1 MAGVKFRS
9 AIVVAAVAAVTGIVI
24 PFAPANAS
32 TTVSAPF
39 SWEGTS
45 WCPNFYGSKYGGTCS
60 APTLSGTGST
70 AAFYPSQVSYSG
82 STAPIYLEMN
92 SRATESGAFNTETQ
106 ATWSAPATLSEEIN
120 LPCNKANQVENWP
133 AFWLVTTGAWPAGGE
148 IDVMEGL
155 NGTVQWHYHYL
166 SALGVDSAVGGGL
179 AGFTGCGTNTYE
191 VSWTTSAI
199 TIYYNG
205 QEAGSVTPAEIG
217 VPLASGPM
225 FVVNDYAAS
234 SEYGGPTVG
243 NTKMEVFNFSADTIA
258 GPNQASP
265 SQQGPDQQGPDQ
277 QGPSQQGPGQ
287 QGSND
292 PWQRMTD
299 VR

>member
-1 MAGVKFRS
+1 MAGGRFRP
-9 AIVVAAVAAVTGIVI
+9 AIMVAVVAAVTGFIT
-24 PFAPANAS
+24 PFAPASAS

-39 SWEGTS
+39 TWEGVS

-60 APTLSGTGST
+60 APTLSGTGSS

-82 STAPIYLEMN
+82 STSPIYLDMN

-106 ATWSAPATLSEEIN
+106 ETWSAPATLSEEIT
-120 LPCNKANQVENWP
+120 LPCNRAGQVENWP

-155 NGTVQWHYHYL
+155 NGTIQWHYHYL
-166 SALGVDSAVGGGL
+166 SAGGVDSAVGGNGP
-179 AGFTGCGTNTYE
+179 AGFSGCGTNTYE

-205 QEAGSVTPAEIG
+205 VEAGSVTPGEIN

-243 NTKMEVFNFSADTIA
+243 NTQMEVLNFSANTTA
-258 GPNQASP
+258 GPD
-265 SQQGPDQQGPDQ
+265 QQSPDQQGPDQ
-277 QGPSQQGPGQ
+277 QGSGQ
-287 QGSND
+287 QGSGQQGSSGTLQ
-292 PWQRMTD
+292 WLTGLR
-299 VR
+299 